1 MFFQCAKLKYAI
13 PIRWKTLSNY
23 SDIEQK
29 NLYQN
34 HNVIKEAINKLSSKE
49 IYLILISNIFRK
61 PTSNVNFEKLFEN
74 TTLDWSKVYLSR
86 HLATTD
92 TTLHSC
98 QYKILNNTIFLYKKL
113 YNFGTINTDLC
124 SLCKTFKETPMQIFY
139 DCIQVKS
146 VREKLETK
154 FQNDIILSSLT
165 PQLAILG
172 LTNEANKIDNLPNHF
187 LCYVSTFLNHFLCY
201 YVYR

>member
-1 MFFQCAKLKYAI
+1 MFFQCAKLKHAI

-34 HNVIKEAINKLSSKE
+34 HNVIKEATNKLSSKE

-98 QYKILNNTIFLYKKL
+98 QYKILNNTIFLYKN
-113 YNFGTINTDLC
+113 YTI
-124 SLCKTFKETPMQIFY
+124 
-139 DCIQVKS
+139 
-146 VREKLETK
+146 LE
-154 FQNDIILSSLT
+154 Q
-165 PQLAILG
+165 
-172 LTNEANKIDNLPNHF
+172 
-187 LCYVSTFLNHFLCY
+187 
-201 YVYR
+201 